1 MQFSA
6 DELRDIFLKEGAG
19 DIGFVEVGRKELS
32 QELKDILRV
41 YPETRTL
48 VSVIKALNRESVQSQ
63 SVNIANEEFHRA
75 CDELS
80 DICRKILRRLN
91 SLGIRGIY
99 TTYAFPSDLNRW
111 PGKIWDISHKL
122 IAIEAGLG
130 HMGLNRLIIHP
141 VYGNFL
147 VLTTML
153 IDAEIDSYGQP
164 LKNNP
169 CIKCD
174 LCIPVC
180 PVGAISKDDKFDFMA
195 CFTHS
200 YREALSGFQD
210 WVEQMVSARTV
221 GSYRSSFRDSETI
234 SIWQT
239 LTFGYGYK
247 CSYCMAV
254 CPAGNNVKGKYIK
267 QKDEYIKK
275 TVTPLINKK
284 EPVYVLAGSHA
295 ETVVKRN
302 QNKEA
307 RYVRSPIRPTSVP
320 NFLLGVRLAFNPEK
334 AKGVRMAIRF
344 VFTGKEEVT
353 ATVIIDGGKVDI
365 LEGIFGKTDLIVYAD
380 SESWIRFLN
389 KEISLFRAILSRKLR
404 IRGNPLLLKKFQ
416 DCLLIF

>member
-295 ETVVKRN
+295 ETVVK
-302 QNKEA
+302 
-307 RYVRSPIRPTSVP
+307 
-320 NFLLGVRLAFNPEK
+320 
-334 AKGVRMAIRF
+334 
-344 VFTGKEEVT
+344 
-353 ATVIIDGGKVDI
+353 
-365 LEGIFGKTDLIVYAD
+365 
-380 SESWIRFLN
+380 
-389 KEISLFRAILSRKLR
+389 
-404 IRGNPLLLKKFQ
+404 
-416 DCLLIF
+416 